1 MGTGKKPSHQVNIRS
16 EPASHENAPPGVQ
29 LTDKKSKASVG
40 LVTAFSA
47 CGVSA
52 QHVRVNTQQGFTVG
66 WQGHS
71 YYVALHDL
79 HSSDCEIFADDHAA
93 ARERDLRD
101 RLAFVPS
108 GCRAWGWMVPT
119 LRPQSFTALFLDPAS
134 LDDEL
139 ATRLRKLPQRARL
152 YFFDEPLRSTL
163 RKLRGCLIADTPPD
177 SMYVESLCMLAAI
190 ELCRLPAPREGEP
203 GVLGEQITG
212 RVVDYIMQNLNK
224 DISLKD
230 LANVA
235 NLSRFHFLRAFKR
248 ATSET
253 PYQHLL
259 RRRIER
265 AQELLRSDRMKI
277 AEIASAVGF
286 KNSNRLTTAFLRIM
300 NCTPSAFRASIRR

>member
-1 MGTGKKPSHQVNIRS
+1 MGTGKKPSYLATIHG
-16 EPASHENAPPGVQ
+16 EPASQEDAPAGVQ
-29 LTDKKSKASVG
+29 LTDPKSKSSVG

-47 CGVSA
+47 GGICA
-52 QHVRVNTQQGFTVG
+52 QHVRVNTQRGFTVA
-66 WQGHS
+66 WQGRP
-71 YYVALHDL
+71 YYLALHDL
-79 HSSDCEIFADDHAA
+79 HNSDCEIFADDHAV
-93 ARERDLRD
+93 ARQRDLRD

-119 LRPQSFTALFLDPAS
+119 LRPQSFTALFFDAAS

-139 ATRLRKLPQRARL
+139 ATRLRKLPQRSRL
-152 YFFDEPLRSTL
+152 YFFDESLRSTL

-177 SMYVESLCMLAAI
+177 RMYTESLCMLAAI
-190 ELCRLPAPREGEP
+190 ELCQVPAPRQAEP
-203 GVLGEQITG
+203 GMLGDQITA
-212 RVVDYIMQNLNK
+212 RVVDYMMQNLNK

-248 ATSET
+248 ATNET

-286 KNSNRLTTAFLRIM
+286 KNSNRLTSAFLRMM